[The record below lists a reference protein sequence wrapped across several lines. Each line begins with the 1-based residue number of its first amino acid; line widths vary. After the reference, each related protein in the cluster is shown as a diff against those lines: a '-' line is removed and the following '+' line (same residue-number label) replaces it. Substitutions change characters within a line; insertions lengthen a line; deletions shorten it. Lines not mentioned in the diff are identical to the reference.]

1 MTKIALI
8 GRHGKMGQEIE
19 KLLTQNSK
27 KVLVSELAPGVD
39 VVIDFSSPEG
49 FKSTLKWCVK
59 NKTPFVS
66 GTTGINLEQE
76 RLLKT
81 AAKKIPVLWSSN
93 FSLGIALVTEMMK
106 QFSDLEDFDFQIE
119 EFHHKHKKDK
129 PSGTAKTLQ
138 KELHKIVQ
146 KKLPEPISIRGG
158 ENFGIH
164 KIWAMSSSE
173 NILIEHTA
181 LNRSVFAAGAI
192 RASLWLLKR
201 APGNYTMRDL
211 LSR

>member
-1 MTKIALI
+1 MIKIALV
-8 GRHGKMGQEIE
+8 GRGGKMGQEIE
-19 KLLTQNSK
+19 KLLSGASK
-27 KVLVSELAPGVD
+27 KMILTELVKGAD
-39 VVIDFSSPEG
+39 VVIDFSSPQG
-49 FKSTLKWCVK
+49 FESTLKWCVK
-59 NKTPFVS
+59 NKVPFVS
-66 GTTGINLEQE
+66 GTTGISVEHE
-76 RLLKT
+76 RQLKS

-106 QFSDLEDFDFQIE
+106 QFSDIEDFDFQIE

-146 KKLPEPISIRGG
+146 KKLPEPLSVRGG

-164 KIWAMSSSE
+164 KIWAMSSAE

-181 LNRSVFAAGAI
+181 LNRSVFASGAI
-192 RASLWLLKR
+192 RASLWLIKQT
-201 APGNYTMRDL
+201 PGNYTMRDL

>member
-1 MTKIALI
+1 MMKLALI
-8 GRHGKMGQEIE
+8 GRKGKMGQEIE
-19 KLLTQNSK
+19 KLLSQSSK
-27 KVLVSELAPGVD
+27 KMIVSELGKGVD

-49 FKSTLKWCVK
+49 FENALQWCVK

-66 GTTGINLEQE
+66 GTTGISTEQE
-76 RLLKT
+76 RQLKS

-146 KKLPEPISIRGG
+146 KKLPEPLSVRGG

-192 RASLWLLKR
+192 RASLWLIKQ